1 MFKDRLGT
9 GFGMGC
15 VCLVIFYAL
24 SHIVGRAVEL
34 TAGPSFVSLSI
45 YYSWGVTPWIAL
57 IPLILR
63 QQAAGHPLTVRG
75 LKISGYLGLFL
86 SVASAGYLF
95 WGLSI
100 ALNNIP

>member
-1 MFKDRLGT
+1 MSNDRLGT

-24 SHIVGRAVEL
+24 SHVVGRTVEV

-45 YYSWGVTPWIAL
+45 HYSWGVTQWIAV
-57 IPLILR
+57 IPLIR
-63 QQAAGHPLTVRG
+63 QHQAAGHPLIARG
-75 LKISGYLGLFL
+75 LKVSGFIGLFL
-86 SVASAGYLF
+86 SVASAGFLF

-100 ALNNIP
+100 AINNIP